1 MRATVLH
8 IPTEP
13 CRSLY
18 HWPRSQGGRRRTSPS
33 GGTWTDRA
41 SEAAYA
47 PQAPRL
53 SPRLTPRPSVHT
65 IGLPTTSAA
74 ATAAAA
80 AAATAA
86 AAAAELREPPL
97 STTFASRRSRSNRRR
112 HRRRHRR
119 RRCRYTTV
127 QRLPTY
133 EHQTAGLFLF
143 HAV

>member
-74 ATAAAA
+74 ATATAA
-80 AAATAA
+80 AA

>member
-80 AAATAA
+80 AAA

>member
-18 HWPRSQGGRRRTSPS
+18 HWPWSQGGRRRTSPS

-74 ATAAAA
+74 ATATTA
-80 AAATAA
+80 AA